1 MPSLLP
7 TPEELYE
14 SSKKY
19 ALSALKVLK
28 TLDQDRFPLYASIA
42 LEHLT
47 KACLL
52 KVHPTLLIELR
63 SDASNEE
70 SLFVLAG
77 ISHSSPSHLRTVSM
91 SSALKRVKRLFESQV
106 PPLVSR
112 ANSDDLIK
120 LVEYR
125 NRHAHLAISELE
137 NNEIFIAFLHQAEV
151 SLRHL
156 SADRNDFW
164 NVMVKVVDNALSK
177 NVDKVTKDVELKMSQ
192 SRVLWQDRLSN
203 LGEDHLSIMRDTRIL
218 PNTNEEIRRCPVC
231 KSFGIA
237 EGTHNMAYDVD
248 EDYQMSG
255 QWIEFIPKRFRCP
268 TCSLSLNSLSECIE
282 AGLDEVWDSDMKPE
296 DFISDIYEDDEGIP
310 DYGD

>member
-1 MPSLLP
+1 MPSNLP
-7 TPEELYE
+7 TPDILYE

-19 ALSALKVLK
+19 ALSALKVLE
-28 TLDQDRFPLYASIA
+28 TSDQDRFSLYAGIA

-47 KACLL
+47 KACLAQA
-52 KVHPTLLIELR
+52 HPALLLELR
-63 SDASNEE
+63 NDASNEE
-70 SLFVLAG
+70 SLFILTG
-77 ISHSSPSHLRTVSM
+77 ITHISSSQLRTVSM
-91 SSALKRVKRLFESQV
+91 NSALRRVKKLFESQV
-106 PPLVSR
+106 PPIVSR
-112 ANSDDLIK
+112 AIWGDLIK

-125 NRHAHLAISELE
+125 NGHAHLANSESE
-137 NNEIFIAFLHQAEV
+137 NNEIFIAFVQQTET
-151 SLRHL
+151 SLRYL

-164 NVMVKVVDNALSK
+164 NVMIKVVDNALSK
-177 NVDKVTKDVELKMSQ
+177 NVDKVTRDVELKMSQ
-192 SRVLWQDRLSN
+192 SRVLWQDRLST
-203 LGEDHLSIMRDTRIL
+203 LGEDHLSIMRDTRTL

-237 EGTHNMAYDVD
+237 EGTHSMAYDID

-255 QWIEFIPKRFRCP
+255 QWVEFIPKRFRCP

-296 DFISDIYEDDEGIP
+296 DFISDFYEDDEGIP